1 MEVRAEVDAVKSSS
15 RMLEDFKAS
24 SRHEDEIFTQKPVY
38 TIALLILMGFLLIT
52 GTFNLYSASG
62 GDALF
67 TAHVKHVCAGL
78 LVFVPIACFLQPKHL
93 NASTYWFYGVICVML
108 AAVLF
113 IGHIGGGS
121 RRWINLGPL
130 NGQPS
135 ELAKIAIAMVAAR
148 FFSEI
153 QLSTAYRLRDLWPLG
168 MLVGFCSVL
177 IFPQPDLGTAS
188 FLVLIVM
195 AQMCFVQLNWRS
207 VTIVAS
213 ALAVALPLGWQFLLL
228 DYQKIRVLSFLDPSY
243 EPQGKGYNVLQSLIA
258 VGSGGVTGKGFM
270 NGTQTHLKFLPMSH
284 SDFIFSVF
292 SEEHGFIG
300 GISVILAF
308 TAIACISL
316 LIARQS
322 KSTFSA
328 LLAIGL
334 GAFLFI
340 EFAINV
346 AMVLR
351 MFPVKGL
358 PLPFLSFGG
367 SNLMTS
373 CAAIGILIT
382 IDRDNRGRFRNRH
395 LQLYRKS

>member
-1 MEVRAEVDAVKSSS
+1 MDVRAEVDAVKPSS

-24 SRHEDEIFTQKPVY
+24 SRNEDEIFARKPVY
-38 TIALLILMGFLLIT
+38 TIALLILMGFLIVT

-78 LVFVPIACFLQPKHL
+78 FVFTIIACFLQPKHL
-93 NASTYWFYGVICVML
+93 NASTYWFYGIICILL

-153 QLSTAYRLRDLWPLG
+153 QLNTAYRLRDLWPLG

-195 AQMCFVQLNWRS
+195 SQMCFVQLNWRS

-213 ALAVALPLGWQFLLL
+213 ALAVALPLGWHFLLL

-334 GAFLFI
+334 GGFLFI

-367 SNLMTS
+367 SNLITS

-382 IDRDNRGRFRNRH
+382 IDRESRGRFRNRH
-395 LQLYRKS
+395 LQLYRK

>member
-1 MEVRAEVDAVKSSS
+1 MEGRAEVDAVKPPS
-15 RMLEDFKAS
+15 RMLDDLRTS
-24 SRHEDEIFTQKPVY
+24 SRQEDEIFAKKPVY
-38 TIALLILMGFLLIT
+38 TMALLILMGFLLIT
-52 GTFNLYSASG
+52 GTVNLYSASG

-67 TAHVKHVCAGL
+67 TAHVKHVCVGL
-78 LVFVPIACFLQPKHL
+78 VVFTFLSCFVQPKHL
-93 NASTYWFYGVICVML
+93 NASTYWVYGAICIML
-108 AAVLF
+108 ASVLA

-121 RRWINLGPL
+121 RRWINFGPL

-135 ELAKIAIAMVAAR
+135 ELAKIAIAIVAAR
-148 FFSEI
+148 FFSEV
-153 QLSTAYRLRDLWPLG
+153 QLNKAYRLRDLWPLG
-168 MLVGFCSVL
+168 LLVGFCSVL

-188 FLVLIVM
+188 FLVLIVIS
-195 AQMCFVQLNWRS
+195 QMCFVQLDWRS
-207 VTIVAS
+207 VIIVAS
-213 ALAVALPLGWQFLLL
+213 CLAIAMPLGWHFLLL

-300 GISVILAF
+300 GTTVVLAF

-334 GAFLFI
+334 GGFLFI

-367 SNLMTS
+367 SNLITS
-373 CAAIGILIT
+373 CAAIGILIA
-382 IDRDNRGRFRNRH
+382 IDRDNRGRFRNRQMH
-395 LQLYRKS
+395 IYRN